1 LRPQPHGNAA
11 FDSKFLSERQY
22 QHRTRVQSHLDI
34 DAEHGF
40 TLATC
45 WYASKRR
52 PVALCMLTP
61 RSLLDDY
68 VRLLLRAERKW
79 HALAVDMHNSPAS
92 GSLSEAVSV
101 LLDLKKTG
109 AQALRIGKH
118 DVTPP
123 EPMRLSDQGPFGG
136 ATPNW
141 PRTGGGTMPSYG
153 EVQNWFDTLD
163 LFASPAGFG
172 GPV

>member
-1 LRPQPHGNAA
+1 
-11 FDSKFLSERQY
+11 
-22 QHRTRVQSHLDI
+22 
-34 DAEHGF
+34 
-40 TLATC
+40 
-45 WYASKRR
+45 
-52 PVALCMLTP
+52 MLTIDIH
-61 RSLLDDY
+61 LDDY
-68 VRLLLRAERKW
+68 VRLLLRAERRW

-123 EPMRLSDQGPFGG
+123 EPMRLGDQGPFGG